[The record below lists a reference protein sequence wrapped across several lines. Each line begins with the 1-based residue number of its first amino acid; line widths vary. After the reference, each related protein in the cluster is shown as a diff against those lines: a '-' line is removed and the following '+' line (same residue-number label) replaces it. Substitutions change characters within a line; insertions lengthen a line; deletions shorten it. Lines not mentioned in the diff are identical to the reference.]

1 MNLSRPRSLRLQ
13 TISTMLLGLV
23 LSHMIAIGI
32 YSSDRGDAITRAE
45 AEDMV
50 ERIAGTV
57 ILMSEL
63 DPAVRTEV
71 ARASETTEFAV
82 TVANVPALRADA
94 PHQPGS
100 MLLEPRLRSLF
111 PGLRNEL
118 FVFESDSA
126 AGPYGSHIARI
137 GRMLLRTLNPTHQG
151 EPAEVHELQ
160 SSVLLNSGEW
170 LNFHTTI
177 PVRAAHWPGAAGYYI
192 VAVAG
197 LFLVLSAWMVNRV
210 TAPLKSFA
218 EAADRLGKDIAATPL
233 VEDGPREVVHAVRA
247 FNAMQN
253 RLKRL
258 IEHRTQ
264 MLAAISHDLRTPIT
278 LLRLRS
284 ELLENADTRARFIDT
299 LDEMN
304 AMIDSFVDFARQT
317 SQNEPLRQVDIS
329 ALVVS
334 ACDDACEAGLPVEA
348 EIAEAII
355 CSCRPREI
363 QRAVANL
370 IDNAVKYGKRAHIN
384 VGLGK
389 CRVEI
394 TVRDEGPGIPPDQ
407 IEQVCVPFFRGEA
420 SRNPETGGVG
430 LGLSTAQAIVCGHGG
445 ELSLSN
451 HPDRG
456 LLARISLPL

>member
-13 TISTMLLGLV
+13 AISAMLLGLV

-32 YSSDRGDAITRAE
+32 YSSDRGDAITRTE

-82 TVANVPALRADA
+82 TVADAPARRADA
-94 PHQPGS
+94 PRQSVS
-100 MLLEPRLRSLF
+100 MLLEPYLRSLL
-111 PGLRNEL
+111 PGFRNEL

-126 AGPYGSHIARI
+126 AGLQGSHVARV
-137 GRMLLRTLNPTHQG
+137 GRMLLRALDATHQG
-151 EPAEVHELQ
+151 EPVEVHELQ

-170 LNFHTTI
+170 LNFRTTI

-192 VAVAG
+192 VTVAG
-197 LFLVLSAWMVNRV
+197 VFLVLSAWMVSRI

-233 VEDGPREVVHAVRA
+233 AEDGPREVVHAVRA

-258 IEHRTQ
+258 VENRTQ

-304 AMIDSFVDFARQT
+304 AMMDSFIDFARQI
-317 SQNEPLRQVDIS
+317 SQHEPLRQVDIS
-329 ALVVS
+329 ALVASV
-334 ACDDACEAGLPVEA
+334 CDDAREAGLPVEA
-348 EIAEAII
+348 EIVEGII

-363 QRAVANL
+363 QRAVTNL

-389 CRVEI
+389 RGVDI
-394 TVRDEGPGIPPDQ
+394 TVRDEGAGIPPDQ

-430 LGLSTAQAIVCGHGG
+430 LGLSTTQAIVCGHGG
-445 ELSLSN
+445 ELSLCN

>member
-13 TISTMLLGLV
+13 AISVMLLGLV

-32 YSSDRGDAITRAE
+32 YSGDRGDAITRMQ

-63 DPAVRTEV
+63 DPAVRKEV
-71 ARASETTEFAV
+71 ARASETTEFTV
-82 TVANVPALRADA
+82 TVTDA
-94 PHQPGS
+94 PARRVDAAHQPGS
-100 MLLEPRLRSLF
+100 MLPYLRSLL
-111 PGLRNEL
+111 PGFNEL
-118 FVFESDSA
+118 FEFESDSA
-126 AGPYGSHIARI
+126 AGPHGFHIVRI
-137 GRMLLRTLNPTHQG
+137 GRMLLRALDPTHQG
-151 EPAEVHELQ
+151 EPVEVHELQ

-177 PVRAAHWPGAAGYYI
+177 PVRAAHWPGVAGYYI
-192 VAVAG
+192 IAVAG
-197 LFLVLSAWMVNRV
+197 IFLVLSAWMVNRV
-210 TAPLKSFA
+210 TAPLKRFA

-258 IEHRTQ
+258 IENRTQ

-304 AMIDSFVDFARQT
+304 VMIDSFIDFARQT
-317 SQNEPLRQVDIS
+317 SQQEPLRQVDLS
-329 ALVVS
+329 ALVASV
-334 ACDDACEAGLPVEA
+334 CDDAFEAGLPVEA
-348 EIAEAII
+348 EVAEAII

-363 QRAVANL
+363 RRAVTNL
-370 IDNAVKYGKRAHIN
+370 IDNAVKYGNRAHIN

-389 CRVEI
+389 RGVEI

-420 SRNPETGGVG
+420 SRNPKTGGVG

-451 HPDRG
+451 HSDRG